1 MTFYLGFLSTFALLV
16 ILSFFPC
23 FSCTTV
29 IVHAF
34 PFFNPVDP
42 FAIFGGG
49 APGVTFSLS
58 LLDLVVL
65 GCKVSEGSIYSVMD
79 AIESIRP
86 ILNLHEQ
93 PPTEN
98 LSPAEAKLYLE
109 RHYLKYC
116 VLVVDGETIQ
126 DSYENLPARK
136 DEYEDLLKTAVKRV
150 GKISSL

>member
-1 MTFYLGFLSTFALLV
+1 
-16 ILSFFPC
+16 
-23 FSCTTV
+23 
-29 IVHAF
+29 
-34 PFFNPVDP
+34 
-42 FAIFGGG
+42 
-49 APGVTFSLS
+49 
-58 LLDLVVL
+58 
-65 GCKVSEGSIYSVMD
+65 MD

-93 PPTEN
+93 PPAEN

-109 RHYLKYC
+109 RHSLKYC

-126 DSYENLPARK
+126 DSYKNLPARK